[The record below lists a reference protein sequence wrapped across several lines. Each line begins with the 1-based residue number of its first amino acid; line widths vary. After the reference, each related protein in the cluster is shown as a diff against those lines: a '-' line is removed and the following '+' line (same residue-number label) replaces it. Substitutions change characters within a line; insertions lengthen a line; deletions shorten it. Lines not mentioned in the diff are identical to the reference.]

1 MSRSFLIYRK
11 DNMNIEHYIRVG
23 RLLAE
28 LHGDETLSEQQ
39 CAKIMGVDL
48 VSWRIIE
55 HTFSRGSWGETV
67 DESGPTSEE
76 AIRAALSTPSAPAVD
91 AGARDELASMTRMF
105 GAACADLGAINKVLG
120 LDPEDG
126 GAEPIIDAINELK
139 ARAALSASTG
149 AAVSG
154 PVEPA
159 YLRLRKAADEVCA
172 CLGYHGEISNRD
184 DRVVALVDALYGTD
198 DGNPETAQPV
208 YCTESSALK
217 ALRNLRDALRD
228 RHYGRM
234 PEEVQRAYDDASA
247 VIATLSARTEAAAG
261 AADPV
266 AYVCEH
272 ATHPGEY
279 ARIVSFEQT
288 GYSKDFV
295 CRPLFYGAPVHSA
308 LREALQHI
316 VEYWNR
322 DRNEDAMYDALEHMI
337 ETAAQ
342 ALESETHE
350 VATSEQSAV
359 YETEYV
365 RQKFSDYQSQI
376 DGLKEELEFVRKAAG
391 TQRLDKPAMVG
402 GVRFGAGVE
411 WSTVIG
417 AAQRLYEYEV
427 TPEKEANRIAMARET
442 LEYIRTGEQRHVVD
456 EDGLIGSAID
466 GDALIEAVFN
476 RTTPFTYKSF
486 GRALLAEWTATPK
499 VLTVAGGENASLTE
513 EDKRDLEEAR
523 KSLQCFSMSTGP
535 VDRILARRSPSKDL
549 K

>member
-1 MSRSFLIYRK
+1 MTQC
-11 DNMNIEHYIRVG
+11 NGMNCTSTDGHSHSPECRAEHAAAVAGG
-23 RLLAE
+23 RFVK
-28 LHGDETLSEQQ
+28 GD
-39 CAKIMGVDL
+39 
-48 VSWRIIE
+48 
-55 HTFSRGSWGETV
+55 
-67 DESGPTSEE
+67 
-76 AIRAALSTPSAPAVD
+76 APAVD
-91 AGARDELASMTRMF
+91 AGAHQYSKHVKWPE
-105 GAACADLGAINKVLG
+105 GYC
-120 LDPEDG
+120 LDPNGVMCCPEGKHEDW
-126 GAEPIIDAINELK
+126 
-139 ARAALSASTG
+139 SF
-149 AAVSG
+149 
-154 PVEPA
+154 
-159 YLRLRKAADEVCA
+159 
-172 CLGYHGEISNRD
+172 GYDMGY
-184 DRVVALVDALYGTD
+184 ADAL
-198 DGNPETAQPV
+198 
-208 YCTESSALK
+208 
-217 ALRNLRDALRD
+217 
-228 RHYGRM
+228 
-234 PEEVQRAYDDASA
+234 A
-247 VIATLSARTEAAAG
+247 VRATLSARTEAAAG

-322 DRNEDAMYDALEHMI
+322 DRNEDAMYDAIEHMI

-376 DGLKEELEFVRKAAG
+376 DGLKEELEFVRNASHPHRMTGYMRASKLAHSIEASKRSVKHVVNDDNSIDVVTLPWGHWALLAANVELLLEWVFEEDERQYTVRQAAG
-391 TQRLDKPAMVG
+391 EQKLDKPAKVG